1 MHPPA
6 LSNWLEPLELY
17 TGSQEAVLN
26 FLSIELG
33 ATQVGE
39 LVSLS
44 PADVATAISKVPKLK
59 RKAFERLLLDTMA
72 ASALPEMR
80 RAADEE
86 RVVEEMSGAE
96 VRKAAEVRNTA
107 GEWEVAALVS
117 AEARAAVTLKV
128 TPIEALALTLTLTF
142 FSVWALLILAPPL

>member
-1 MHPPA
+1 MD
-6 LSNWLEPLELY
+6 
-17 TGSQEAVLN
+17 
-26 FLSIELG
+26 
-33 ATQVGE
+33 
-39 LVSLS
+39 SLS